1 MNFDAV
7 LESSPHLSATMD
19 SSFRP
24 PNTFSNVDDNVQ
36 EALEKERGRADDIE
50 LDGEWSDSS
59 SEIDTPPSNHYPH
72 LPSTELDNH
81 VSDVS
86 GDGSHQL
93 QTPIPTATGPNQN
106 TLDDVEDASSESS
119 YQSVRSDTPTN
130 SVKVYEMDADDPP
143 VDPFDS
149 QDLARS
155 IPGLYRILDLVTE
168 QGSGGLVDKIIIS
181 QNSLKEF
188 INTISP
194 GAYASMTKVNFKM
207 LDQSTIK
214 PVGIYGSKEEIVRF
228 LLKLR
233 VADDTMATH
242 LLSEPRATE
251 AHLTLRSG
259 LYILRT
265 TTDEPKGSEKIYVIH
280 WPEQNTWDDSAPS
293 QVRRNRVT
301 FMRYL
306 TRMCDQ
312 IVALVSPDHARRMVW
327 NEVDE
332 GDEDEED
339 GIDEDDEGDRIIK
352 CVVQRTTEQEE
363 SVQVR
368 EGFKIASEHISQD
381 RTIRMW
387 RAVFRETFFAS
398 RRDSTRLHDS
408 ATSTI

>member
-36 EALEKERGRADDIE
+36 EALEKERGRADGIVVLVQRPCVADLPLDIE

-130 SVKVYEMDADDPP
+130 SVKVYE
-143 VDPFDS
+143 
-149 QDLARS
+149 L
-155 IPGLYRILDLVTE
+155 TE
-168 QGSGGLVDKIIIS
+168 QGSGGL
-181 QNSLKEF
+181 
-188 INTISP
+188 
-194 GAYASMTKVNFKM
+194 
-207 LDQSTIK
+207 
-214 PVGIYGSKEEIVRF
+214 GIYGSKEEIVRF

-293 QVRRNRVT
+293 QVRRNRTMLEGWCGTRLMKV
-301 FMRYL
+301 
-306 TRMCDQ
+306 TRMKT
-312 IVALVSPDHARRMVW
+312 
-327 NEVDE
+327 
-332 GDEDEED
+332 D

-368 EGFKIASEHISQD
+368 EGFKVNI
-381 RTIRMW
+381 M
-387 RAVFRETFFAS
+387 
-398 RRDSTRLHDS
+398 LS
-408 ATSTI
+408 A